1 MLDQIYCWH
10 QDILMR
16 VLFTYS
22 KEYSGSQK
30 YIQETEKT
38 WAINHEQTVKGEKGF
53 LFSYSEE
60 IWLLSYKLS
69 FT

>member
-10 QDILMR
+10 QDVLMR
-16 VLFTYS
+16 VLFTCS

-30 YIQETEKT
+30 YVHETEAT
-38 WAINHEQTVKGEKGF
+38 RAINHEQTVKGEKGV

-60 IWLLSYKLS
+60 MWLL
-69 FT
+69 F

>member
-22 KEYSGSQK
+22 KVYSGSQK
-30 YIQETEKT
+30 YIYETET
-38 WAINHEQTVKGEKGF
+38 PWAINHEQTVKGEKYF

-60 IWLLSYKLS
+60 IWLL
-69 FT
+69 F